1 MTVALKNKSWSTESQ
16 FSSRNRGVT
25 WSNFLVLVT
34 ILQAKFCTSC
44 NFLMLVVEVLDHTVE
59 QYSIFKTIDDINC
72 SRVLPSKLFFTRLIW
87 HGFAIQE
94 DTTLEICQS
103 YVRWESRVTSK
114 SFADAIGSKD
124 LSRKDTTGEEENLLL
139 SCLVAMSINLVLSGF
154 INSWFSQHQAATR
167 SRSCSR
173 FAIAVSTS
181 GKEKDR
187 KTLESS
193 TYDSRPHTWGVQGRS
208 FR

>member
-16 FSSRNRGVT
+16 FSSRYRGVT

-59 QYSIFKTIDDINC
+59 KYSIFKANDDINC
-72 SRVLPSKLFFTRLIW
+72 SSVLPSKLFFTRLIW
-87 HGFAIQE
+87 HSFAIQE
-94 DTTLEICQS
+94 DTTLEIWQS

-114 SFADAIGSKD
+114 SFADATGSKD

-154 INSWFSQHQAATR
+154 ILTADFHRTKLR
-167 SRSCSR
+167 R
-173 FAIAVSTS
+173 AVGLVLGLQSLCLRQVKKRT
-181 GKEKDR
+181 GR
-187 KTLESS
+187 PWN
-193 TYDSRPHTWGVQGRS
+193 SRPHTWGARGRS

>member
-1 MTVALKNKSWSTESQ
+1 
-16 FSSRNRGVT
+16 
-25 WSNFLVLVT
+25 
-34 ILQAKFCTSC
+34 
-44 NFLMLVVEVLDHTVE
+44 MLVVEVLDHTVE

-94 DTTLEICQS
+94 DTTLEIWQS

-154 INSWFSQHQAATR
+154 INSWFSQHQAVTR
-167 SRSCSR
+167 SGSCSR
-173 FAIAVSTS
+173 FAIAVSTP

-187 KTLESS
+187 KTLEFK
-193 TYDSRPHTWGVQGRS
+193 TTHLRRARQIV
-208 FR
+208 